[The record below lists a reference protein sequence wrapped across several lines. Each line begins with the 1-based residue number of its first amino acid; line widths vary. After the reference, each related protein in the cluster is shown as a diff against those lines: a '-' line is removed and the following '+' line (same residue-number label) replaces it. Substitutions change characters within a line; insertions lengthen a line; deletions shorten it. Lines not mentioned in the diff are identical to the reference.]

1 MAVPVEKPRVLPP
14 SASRERFRSLRT
26 ENFTE
31 SVIREMTRLAIQC
44 DAVNLAQGFPDF
56 PAPGV
61 LKQAAHQAID
71 AEFNQYSITWGAKP
85 FRDAIA
91 AKYKRWYGIELD
103 PEREITVCCGSTEG
117 MIASLLAVTNPGEE
131 VIVFEPYYENYGP
144 DTELCSAA
152 RRIVPLRPPDWSFD
166 PDELKRAFNSRTK
179 AIIVTSPNNP
189 TGKIFSREEFALIAR
204 LCHEFDAL
212 CITDEIY
219 EHILYDGVEHI
230 PILAIPGMR
239 ERGILVNSMSKTYSV
254 TGWRVGWVLAA
265 PDLTDSIR
273 KVHDFLTVGA
283 AHPLQMAGVTALA
296 LPESYYQGLAA
307 EYQKRRDHILGV
319 LEETGFRCFLPK
331 GAYYVMADI
340 SGFGFDNDTDFA
352 LHLLERAGVA
362 AVPGSSFFSNPAD
375 GRQLIRFC
383 FCKKYETLE
392 LARQR
397 LKRLA

>member
-1 MAVPVEKPRVLPP
+1 MAVPVENSPL
-14 SASRERFRSLRT
+14 SAAVVRERFRSRRT
-26 ENFTE
+26 HNFTE
-31 SVIREMTRLAIQC
+31 SIIREMTRLAIQY

-56 PAPGV
+56 PAPAI
-61 LKQAAHQAID
+61 LKQAAHEAID

-91 AKYKRWYGIELD
+91 AKYHSRYGIQLD

-117 MIASLLAVTNPGEE
+117 MIASLLAITDPGDEI
-131 VIVFEPYYENYGP
+131 IVFEPYYENYGP
-144 DTELCSAA
+144 DTELCGAH
-152 RRIVPLRPPDWSFD
+152 RRIVPLRPPDWTFD
-166 PDELKRAFNSRTK
+166 PDELKRTFTPRTK

-189 TGKIFSREEFALIAR
+189 TGKVYTRQELEFIAS
-204 LCHEFDAL
+204 LCQKHDSI
-212 CITDEIY
+212 CVTDEIY
-219 EHILYDGVEHI
+219 EHILYDDAGHI
-230 PILAIPGMR
+230 PILSIPGMR

-283 AHPLQMAGVTALA
+283 AHPLQVAGVTALH
-296 LPESYYQGLAA
+296 LPESYYRQLAA
-307 EYQKRRDHILGV
+307 EYQQRRDHILDV
-319 LEETGFRCFLPK
+319 LEEAGFRCFRPG

-340 SGFGFDNDTDFA
+340 SGFGFPDDTAFA

-375 GRQLIRFC
+375 GHSLIRFC

-392 LARQR
+392 QARQR
-397 LKRLA
+397 LKRLAV